1 MRSRA
6 FVFARPFV
14 FARALVF
21 ASVVSALFSFHAAGQ
36 SITDVVAQRQQHMK
50 AMAAAVRTMAGMFK
64 SPETYAPAGFKDA
77 AETIRRHS
85 AMSLQ
90 ADFSAVTA
98 AKGSDASELIA
109 AERERFAQLSDD
121 LERYAIAV
129 ASAASDSPGPMP
141 QDMRMREGETVSGG
155 PFAKRPRNAANEA
168 PISAE
173 HAFHTMLG
181 TCTSCHARYRLKE

>member
-1 MRSRA
+1 M
-6 FVFARPFV
+6 
-14 FARALVF
+14 F
-21 ASVVSALFSFHAAGQ
+21 ASVVSALFSLHAAGQ

-50 AMAAAVRTMAGMFK
+50 AMATAVRTMAGMFK

-85 AMSLQ
+85 ATSLQ

-98 AKGSDASELIA
+98 AQGSEASELIA

-121 LERYAIAV
+121 LERYAMAV

-168 PISAE
+168 PMSAE

-181 TCTSCHARYRLKE
+181 TCTSCHARYRLRE